1 MNNKL
6 INDDSFEYYIFNL
19 KKNWK
24 MKKTKKIWTDLDPDP
39 LIHEMLPISHNIM
52 SNSAY

>member
-19 KKNWK
+19 KNEKWKKKKKN
-24 MKKTKKIWTDLDPDP
+24 WTDLDPDP